1 MENVG
6 QKYLRLL
13 EGFRLVA
20 VPLILGED
28 RIGTITLYRGA
39 ERHPFRPKDGV
50 FLQHLAYKIAAC
62 LSAERELQR
71 QRQRQAKLARFV
83 QNISNATSEEE
94 ACHLLV
100 DFLHKEIHYANDD
113 NAKVVLRLL
122 EAGKS
127 TIIQAC
133 YKGLQPIGFD
143 PIKNIYQPGTV
154 NVYVIRTRETKYYH
168 DRSEKLRDGY
178 YLFTHPHTEASL
190 TIPLLAANICL
201 GTVNLEHRIPS
212 YYSQADIEFVGAVVK
227 LTAQTLM
234 RLKTQRFLDG
244 LLDLVNDLVAPNLLP
259 EELLSRAF
267 VLLHDFTGYAR
278 LLYLIPGDNNSD
290 DNPWVVERV
299 IGDDGKPLS
308 KEEIQDWRSH
318 ITELWPRSFLR
329 KSLVQC
335 NITHTNNVE
344 DIASDKS
351 LGIQTKAIE
360 VVHLRRH
367 SDKAITGMIAL
378 LMLLPNAVNKSQR
391 KQLRTFSHFI
401 GALIETQGNIKD
413 LLDEKR
419 LAEQEAVLGQALG
432 QFRHTLRNRFSL
444 LTNALGEA
452 ERRGVEGE
460 WLQRAWRVL
469 KDIDNDIDHARNLV
483 KIPEFRDFDVVDVWN
498 QVVARFS
505 PRAQNKR
512 IELSELAP
520 SESVFFNSDPDI
532 VALILENLV
541 MNAIE

>member
-1 MENVG
+1 M
-6 QKYLRLL
+6 
-13 EGFRLVA
+13 
-20 VPLILGED
+20 
-28 RIGTITLYRGA
+28 
-39 ERHPFRPKDGV
+39 
-50 FLQHLAYKIAAC
+50 
-62 LSAERELQR
+62 
-71 QRQRQAKLARFV
+71 
-83 QNISNATSEEE
+83 
-94 ACHLLV
+94 
-100 DFLHKEIHYANDD
+100 
-113 NAKVVLRLL
+113 
-122 EAGKS
+122 
-127 TIIQAC
+127 
-133 YKGLQPIGFD
+133 
-143 PIKNIYQPGTV
+143 
-154 NVYVIRTRETKYYH
+154 
-168 DRSEKLRDGY
+168 
-178 YLFTHPHTEASL
+178 
-190 TIPLLAANICL
+190 
-201 GTVNLEHRIPS
+201 
-212 YYSQADIEFVGAVVK
+212 
-227 LTAQTLM
+227 
-234 RLKTQRFLDG
+234 
-244 LLDLVNDLVAPNLLP
+244 
-259 EELLSRAF
+259 
-267 VLLHDFTGYAR
+267 
-278 LLYLIPGDNNSD
+278 LYLIPGDNNSD

-541 MNAIE
+541 MNAIEWCDSGDFIYIQVDLLNDSLHLTIRNSGQAVLTSVRSKLFEAGVTTKPNGTGFGLYFSRKRARDLNGNLILAQNQKPGAAFTLILPK